1 MYAND
6 VEGDFF
12 LRAWQIINE
21 ISDQL
26 AHNQK
31 FTSSLLSQAE
41 SVKAEAGNLK
51 SDFTLRRFNV
61 DISKEKLESELERTN
76 AQIIIENHTLQQEN
90 NQLSLLLKEYEQTME
105 TIMSKF
111 HIHTKAAQQ
120 HQVTLTE
127 HYDPIL
133 ARESSPPSESA
144 ANSAMNVSLHRLSQV
159 LQAALLSIAGHD
171 PSEILERTNVEAGGS
186 YQPPGTRPASEQRGQ
201 RPSDAPRLQLQ
212 SGLAESLQ
220 SNTATSD
227 SAQLESETQ
236 AQQLSPS
243 EPPLSHDSATV
254 SAIATATTAA
264 DTGTASNVNTT
275 ITTIPG
281 NASESSDPDPTSTA
295 HSDTASA
302 ECDLDWSEVREQ
314 EITRLESENAH
325 LRALLGIDS
334 SGLSAAGIP
343 DIDTEPPL
351 IVSTFHAASHPP
363 AAGSSAWANAGA
375 ETANPFTHG
384 FREDPS
390 VLGLAATPSRL
401 HTLTPPNAPNAIMT
415 ASSSSDA
422 NPNSTGGAL
431 IGRSAG
437 LFVSASWAPPPVSGN
452 GNGNGPGPGPG
463 PGIAVG
469 VGVGGQGQGPH
480 GQGPMGT
487 PLIQRRS
494 SPPSLGFPGLSR
506 TVDLQGPGVGP
517 GSGPGL
523 GRGRGVLFGGRGRSV
538 GW

>member
-1 MYAND
+1 
-6 VEGDFF
+6 
-12 LRAWQIINE
+12 
-21 ISDQL
+21 
-26 AHNQK
+26 
-31 FTSSLLSQAE
+31 
-41 SVKAEAGNLK
+41 
-51 SDFTLRRFNV
+51 
-61 DISKEKLESELERTN
+61 
-76 AQIIIENHTLQQEN
+76 
-90 NQLSLLLKEYEQTME
+90 ME

-111 HIHTKAAQQ
+111 HSHTVCLLYPCLLSSSDSLSVRLQIAAQQ

-127 HYDPIL
+127 HYDHIF
-133 ARESSPPSESA
+133 AREPSPPSESA
-144 ANSAMNVSLHRLSQV
+144 ANPAVNVSLHRLSQV
-159 LQAALLSIAGHD
+159 LQATLLSIAGHD
-171 PSEILERTNVEAGGS
+171 PSETLERTNTNVEAGGS
-186 YQPPGTRPASEQRGQ
+186 YQPPGTRPASEQREQ

-212 SGLAESLQ
+212 SGLADSPQ
-220 SNTATSD
+220 FDTATSE
-227 SAQLESETQ
+227 SAQVESETQ

-243 EPPLSHDSATV
+243 DLPLSHDSKTATV
-254 SAIATATTAA
+254 SAIATATATA
-264 DTGTASNVNTT
+264 DTATTSNPSNPNT

-281 NASESSDPDPTSTA
+281 NTSESPDPDPTSTTQ
-295 HSDTASA
+295 SEIASA

-334 SGLSAAGIP
+334 GGLAAAGVP
-343 DIDTEPPL
+343 DIDTEPTL
-351 IVSTFHAASHPP
+351 IVSSFHAASHPP

-375 ETANPFTHG
+375 ETANPFTLG

-431 IGRSAG
+431 TGRSAG
-437 LFVSASWAPPPVSGN
+437 LFVSATWAAPPIG
-452 GNGNGPGPGPG
+452 GNGNGPGPGIPIG
-463 PGIAVG
+463 VG
-469 VGVGGQGQGPH
+469 VGFGGQGQGH
-480 GQGPMGT
+480 GQYGQGSIGAPQ
-487 PLIQRRS
+487 IQQRS
-494 SPPSLGFPGLSR
+494 SPPSLGFPGLAR

-517 GSGPGL
+517 GGL

>member
-1 MYAND
+1 
-6 VEGDFF
+6 V
-12 LRAWQIINE
+12 RPQ
-21 ISDQL
+21 
-26 AHNQK
+26 
-31 FTSSLLSQAE
+31 
-41 SVKAEAGNLK
+41 
-51 SDFTLRRFNV
+51 
-61 DISKEKLESELERTN
+61 
-76 AQIIIENHTLQQEN
+76 
-90 NQLSLLLKEYEQTME
+90 
-105 TIMSKF
+105 
-111 HIHTKAAQQ
+111 KAAQQ

-127 HYDPIL
+127 HYDPL
-133 ARESSPPSESA
+133 LTRELSPPSESA

-159 LQAALLSIAGHD
+159 LQATLLSIAGHD
-171 PSEILERTNVEAGGS
+171 PSEILERTNTNVEAGGS
-186 YQPPGTRPASEQRGQ
+186 YQPPGTRPASEQREQ
-201 RPSDAPRLQLQ
+201 RPSDSPRLQLE
-212 SGLAESLQ
+212 SGLADSPQ
-220 SNTATSD
+220 SNTTTSD
-227 SAQLESETQ
+227 SAQVESETQ

-243 EPPLSHDSATV
+243 EPSLSHDSATV
-254 SAIATATTAA
+254 SAIATATAAA
-264 DTGTASNVNTT
+264 DTVTTSNANTT
-275 ITTIPG
+275 ISTITG
-281 NASESSDPDPTSTA
+281 NTSGSPDPDPTSTA
-295 HSDTASA
+295 HSETAST

-334 SGLSAAGIP
+334 SGLAAAGVP
-343 DIDTEPPL
+343 DIDTEPSL
-351 IVSTFHAASHPP
+351 IISSFHAASHPP

-422 NPNSTGGAL
+422 NPNSTGGAPM
-431 IGRSAG
+431 GRSAG
-437 LFVSASWAPPPVSGN
+437 LFVSASWAAPPVGGNGNGN

-463 PGIAVG
+463 IAFG
-469 VGVGGQGQGPH
+469 VGVGGQGQGQY
-480 GQGPMGT
+480 GQGPMVT
-487 PLIQRRS
+487 PQIQRRS
-494 SPPSLGFPGLSR
+494 SPPSLGFPGLAR